1 MTDNNVIDIADLDQR
16 IFEERLTGRSIRS
29 ISREFRLS
37 AAKVEH
43 IIANHCTPI
52 TVEAKLRALQLDLH
66 RLDQLMQ
73 TYLPKALNGDLP
85 AANLCIR
92 ICEQRA
98 MLMGLNAPV
107 RVDPIQLSLAAAPKP
122 TSTDLIEAAIMRI
135 AHDPL
140 YGGDGRRPNNGGGPP
155 DPDPPA
161 D

>member
-1 MTDNNVIDIADLDQR
+1 VTDSNVIDIADLDQR
-16 IFEERLTGRSIRS
+16 VFEERLTGRSIRS
-29 ISREFRLS
+29 ISREFGLS
-37 AAKVEH
+37 TAKVEH

-66 RLDQLMQ
+66 RLDELMR
-73 TYLPKALNGDLP
+73 TYLPKAMNGDLP

-107 RVDPIQLSLAAAPKP
+107 RVDPIQLSVEAAPKP

-140 YGGDGRRPNNGGGPP
+140 YGGDRKRSDNGGDPP
-155 DPDPPA
+155 DSDPPA
-161 D
+161 A